1 MGAIAINMIGR
12 KFGRLTVI
20 ERVPIPQFTVNN
32 HAWWRCKCDCG
43 TVIETSGANLRRGS
57 TRSCGCLRRETA
69 AQAAK
74 TRAVKA
80 KERRKENGEK
90 VDSD

>member
-1 MGAIAINMIGR
+1 MGAIAINMVGR
-12 KFGRLTVI
+12 RFGRLTVI
-20 ERVPIPQFTVNN
+20 ERVPIPHYTVNN

-69 AQAAK
+69 SQAAK
-74 TRAVKA
+74 ARSAKARA
-80 KERRKENGEK
+80 RRKQEGHRK
-90 VDSD
+90 